1 MRKICSSIM
10 ICMLMVLFA
19 HAQKTTFVSADWFTD
34 VIIIRDAPPS
44 TKPRV
49 PEKDPL
55 AFNGYAV
62 KSMNSLLL
70 SSNKTVDADVH
81 IENLTSGEYAEYAV
95 SITSTQI
102 SLGIMGPGSYH
113 LTISL
118 SSGVT
123 YSGDFDL

>member
-1 MRKICSSIM
+1 M

-70 SSNKTVDADVH
+70 SSNKAVDADVH
-81 IENLTSGEYAEYAV
+81 IENLTSGEYVEYTLQATNRNFSSEGV
-95 SITSTQI
+95 S
-102 SLGIMGPGSYH
+102 PGMS
-113 LTISL
+113 ICRGS
-118 SSGVT
+118 VW
-123 YSGDFDL
+123 